1 MITIREIKNSSDL
14 DDFYALNG
22 EELHILKIGA
32 PWCGP
37 CRQLE
42 TVLHGLEENKI
53 GNTLVASVNI
63 DADETEDIA
72 IKYGVRA
79 IPLTLFVKNGEV
91 LERIQGAMTASDVYK
106 KIEGYM

>member
-1 MITIREIKNSSDL
+1 MITIREIKNLTDL
-14 DDFYALNG
+14 NDFYALNG
-22 EELHILKIGA
+22 EDLHILKIGA

-42 TVLHGLEENKI
+42 TVLHGLEENKMN
-53 GNTLVASVNI
+53 GTLVAAVNI

-72 IKYGVRA
+72 LKYGVRA

-91 LERIQGAMTASDVYK
+91 IERIQGPMTANDVYN
-106 KIEGYM
+106 KIEEYM

>member
-1 MITIREIKNSSDL
+1 MITIREIKNLTDL
-14 DDFYALNG
+14 NDFYALNS
-22 EELHILKIGA
+22 EDLHILKIGA

-42 TVLHGLEENKI
+42 TVLHGLEENKMN
-53 GNTLVASVNI
+53 GTLVAAVNI

-72 IKYGVRA
+72 LKYSVRA

-91 LERIQGAMTASDVYK
+91 IERVQGPMTANDVYK
-106 KIEGYM
+106 KIEEYM

>member
-1 MITIREIKNSSDL
+1 MITIREIKNLTDL
-14 DDFYALNG
+14 NDFYALNS
-22 EELHILKIGA
+22 EDLHILKIGA

-42 TVLHGLEENKI
+42 TVLHGLEENKMN
-53 GNTLVASVNI
+53 GTLVAAVNI

-72 IKYGVRA
+72 LKYGVRA

-91 LERIQGAMTASDVYK
+91 IERIQGPMTANDVYN
-106 KIEGYM
+106 KIEEYM